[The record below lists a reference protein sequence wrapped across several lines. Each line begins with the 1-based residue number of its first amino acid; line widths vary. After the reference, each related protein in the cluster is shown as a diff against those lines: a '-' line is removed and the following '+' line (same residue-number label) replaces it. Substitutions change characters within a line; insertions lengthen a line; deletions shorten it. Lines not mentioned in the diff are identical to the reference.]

1 MQFFPIS
8 VHDIC
13 CFSLERKEAPH
24 FFFSSLNPWFSQ
36 FNSTH
41 CIISSSIGSVNTVM
55 KRCKLVPTGLQTRE
69 GKDRG
74 PLRDHVTL
82 LQWKWLRIPE
92 EAGSVQFTSVTQS
105 CPTLCDPMKRS
116 TPGLSVH
123 HQLLEFTQT
132 HVHRVGD
139 AVQPSHPLSVP
150 FPPAPISPSI
160 RVFSNESTLCT
171 RWPKYWSFSF
181 GIFRVI
187 KLLQM

>member
-123 HQLLEFTQT
+123 HQLLEFTIES
-132 HVHRVGD
+132 VM
-139 AVQPSHPLSVP
+139 PSSHLILCHPLLLL
-150 FPPAPISPSI
+150 PPIPQHQSLFQWVNSSHEVAK
-160 RVFSNESTLCT
+160 VLEFQL
-171 RWPKYWSFSF
+171 
-181 GIFRVI
+181 
-187 KLLQM
+187 